1 MACGRSVTYGVMTR
15 PISTAGSA
23 NARRLT
29 PWRDSIRPWLM
40 TMAAGKSP
48 NTNRAPVRPT
58 PLTSQ
63 YISSSESHSCGVQ
76 GWPAQVNENG
86 SVLGT
91 RP

>member
-1 MACGRSVTYGVMTR
+1 MTR

-48 NTNRAPVRPT
+48 NANRAPVLPT

-63 YISSSESHSCGVQ
+63 YMSSSDSHSWGVQ
-76 GWPAQVNENG
+76 GWPAQVNEKG

-91 RP
+91 WP